1 MLVNWRVN
9 NSASVNR
16 KQNAFILGIE
26 EQMNACKMP
35 KLFCFLSQIKVD
47 NGPFFFSNFQRK
59 KRNAFAFFPVAFPL
73 LFIFASVVFPQ
84 ILLVFFLK
92 VIWCKSWVLV
102 GLLRTCAVSRTRIHF
117 FFSCFILVIKCA
129 LLTFG
134 YTNMSRRVCLECMFD
149 LLMEIGLSWPGGILV
164 TLVSAKGN
172 STKDGLQ
179 GERHQYKDR
188 EQIW

>member
-1 MLVNWRVN
+1 MHILSFSWLIKNLCCEQN
-9 NSASVNR
+9 KNS
-16 KQNAFILGIE
+16 
-26 EQMNACKMP
+26 
-35 KLFCFLSQIKVD
+35 
-47 NGPFFFSNFQRK
+47 
-59 KRNAFAFFPVAFPL
+59 
-73 LFIFASVVFPQ
+73 
-84 ILLVFFLK
+84 
-92 VIWCKSWVLV
+92 
-102 GLLRTCAVSRTRIHF
+102 F

>member
-47 NGPFFFSNFQRK
+47 NGPFFFFSNFQRK

-92 VIWCKSWVLV
+92 VIWCTSWVLV
-102 GLLRTCAVSRTRIHF
+102 GLLRTCAVSRTRILF
-117 FFSCFILVIKCA
+117 FFF
-129 LLTFG
+129 LLHFSNKMCLADFWLYKYEQKG
-134 YTNMSRRVCLECMFD
+134 PFRVYVWSSNGDWTVMAWRYSSD
-149 LLMEIGLSWPGGILV
+149 IS
-164 TLVSAKGN
+164 VSQRKFN
-172 STKDGLQ
+172 
-179 GERHQYKDR
+179 
-188 EQIW
+188 